1 MGSLSAAV
9 ALGAHTSLHA
19 AELEN
24 DFTEVKQKGAKGLKG
39 DKSLENPLPGFR
51 ASGTC

>member
-1 MGSLSAAV
+1 M
-9 ALGAHTSLHA
+9 GAHTSLHA

-39 DKSLENPLPGFR
+39 DKSLEDPLPGFH